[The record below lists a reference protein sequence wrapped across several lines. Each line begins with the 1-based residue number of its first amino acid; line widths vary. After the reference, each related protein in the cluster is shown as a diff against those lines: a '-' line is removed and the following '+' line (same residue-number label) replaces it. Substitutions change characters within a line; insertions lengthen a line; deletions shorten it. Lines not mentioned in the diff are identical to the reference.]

1 MKLEKILDKKSL
13 YITSHYGVILDG
25 KLVVTNGHLAVVTPL
40 ESLIKG
46 SDVNKLEGY
55 LFYYDAVKL
64 LSSKDS
70 MKLKI
75 TDGCISLNGIE
86 YKAVEKYNDKGE
98 MKNYKPTLL
107 YTHSI
112 FHQYEPTVAIRK
124 IILGEKGEEWSARA
138 LAGKILNQFED
149 AVDVKNS
156 FTMIYNVKGRED
168 KNQYFIEMSGDNTG
182 TYGIIAG
189 IEGL

>member
-1 MKLEKILDKKSL
+1 MKLEKVLDKKSL
-13 YITSHYGVILDG
+13 YITSHYGVVLDG

-40 ESLIKG
+40 KSLIKE

-70 MKLKI
+70 MRLKI

-98 MKNYKPTLL
+98 MKNYQPT
-107 YTHSI
+107 S
-112 FHQYEPTVAIRK
+112 AIRK
-124 IILGEKGEEWSARA
+124 IILVE
-138 LAGKILNQFED
+138 I
-149 AVDVKNS
+149 KNS
-156 FTMIYNVKGRED
+156 YTMIYNVKGRED
-168 KNQYFIEMSGDNTG
+168 KNQYFIEMNGDNTG

>member
-1 MKLEKILDKKSL
+1 MKLEKVLDKKSL
-13 YITSHYGVILDG
+13 YITSHYGVVLDG

-40 ESLIKG
+40 KSLIKE

-70 MKLKI
+70 MRLKI

-98 MKNYKPTLL
+98 MKNYQPT
-107 YTHSI
+107 S
-112 FHQYEPTVAIRK
+112 AIRK
-124 IILGEKGEEWSARA
+124 IIFVEKGEPCIVKA
-138 LAGKILNQFED
+138 LSGKLLKLFED
-149 AVDVKNS
+149 VVDVKNS
-156 FTMIYNVKGRED
+156 HTKIYSVKGRED
-168 KNQYFIEMSGDNTG
+168 KNHYFVEMSGDNTG
-182 TYGIIAG
+182 TYGILAG
-189 IEGL
+189 IVGL

>member
-13 YITSHYGVILDG
+13 YITSHYGVVLDG

-46 SDVNKLEGY
+46 SDVSKLEGY

-98 MKNYKPTLL
+98 MKNYQPT
-107 YTHSI
+107 S
-112 FHQYEPTVAIRK
+112 AIRK
-124 IILGEKGEEWSARA
+124 IILVEKGEACIVRA
-138 LAGKILNQFED
+138 ISGKILNQFED

-168 KNQYFIEMSGDNTG
+168 KNQYFIEMNGDNTG